1 MKAIAWA
8 GLAVLTL
15 VSGSSAAVV
24 APKSSASSPREQ
36 TAAAT
41 PAPVCTMRVVAMDP
55 KLDPG
60 MAKPVDRNADPRMTI
75 PSHCH
80 E

>member
-24 APKSSASSPREQ
+24 APNSPARSADQ
-36 TAAAT
+36 TAHAT
-41 PAPVCTMRVVAMDP
+41 AAPVCTMRVVAMDP

-60 MAKPVDRNADPRMTI
+60 MTKPVGRNADPKMTI
-75 PSHCH
+75 PSRCRQ
-80 E
+80 